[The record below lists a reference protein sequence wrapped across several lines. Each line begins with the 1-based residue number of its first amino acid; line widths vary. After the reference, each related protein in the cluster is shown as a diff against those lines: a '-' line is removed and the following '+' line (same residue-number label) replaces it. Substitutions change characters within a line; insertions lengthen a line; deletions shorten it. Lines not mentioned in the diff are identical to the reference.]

1 MVTGFHCSFWHEGCS
16 MEKNIHLAW
25 DAAENVR
32 LKDARP
38 HRHHSARRFCFAAD
52 CQLIA
57 EQKNRVERR
66 GAIADSAVILQAATR
81 VEYGICQS
89 VSGSWHRQG
98 TCAAFRVPLDEQDC
112 IH

>member
-16 MEKNIHLAW
+16 MEKNKPLVR

-57 EQKNRVERR
+57 EQKNRVERAWCHLR
-66 GAIADSAVILQAATR
+66 IAPSFFRRQHVSSKEYAKAFPAPGIDRELALRSA
-81 VEYGICQS
+81 S
-89 VSGSWHRQG
+89 
-98 TCAAFRVPLDEQDC
+98 P
-112 IH
+112 